1 MSKLPLEVR
10 EVLEN
15 IQDLAATDSNQ
26 SDNVDQIFYLV
37 EWIGLPPKKRTWLCR
52 IFNSKLNRAQ
62 VA

>member
-1 MSKLPLEVR
+1 MNELPLKVR

-37 EWIGLPPKKRTWLCR
+37 EWILDKYPTESEL
-52 IFNSKLNRAQ
+52 
-62 VA
+62 

>member
-37 EWIGLPPKKRTWLCR
+37 EWILEKYPAGSEL
-52 IFNSKLNRAQ
+52 
-62 VA
+62 